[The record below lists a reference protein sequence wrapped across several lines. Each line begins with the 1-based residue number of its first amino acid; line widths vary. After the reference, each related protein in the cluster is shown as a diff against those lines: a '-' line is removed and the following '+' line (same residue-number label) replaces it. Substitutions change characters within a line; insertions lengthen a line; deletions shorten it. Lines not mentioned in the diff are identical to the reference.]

1 MTPDGIRQALREV
14 DAGMLET
21 GRDRDEFDVVLRV
34 PIAVDE
40 PTEVVRG
47 LARRLLTGYAVA
59 PTYTAALARQGY
71 GEDTGPVVEAWK
83 SGDRARAVSLF
94 PDAMVDAFFVHGTA
108 KECTTR
114 LEAYGQAGVRT
125 LILMHL
131 SVAPTPEE
139 RAERIA
145 AQLHALAPDAS
156 TRSPG

>member
-1 MTPDGIRQALREV
+1 M
-14 DAGMLET
+14 
-21 GRDRDEFDVVLRV
+21 
-34 PIAVDE
+34 
-40 PTEVVRG
+40 
-47 LARRLLTGYAVA
+47 YAVA

-71 GEDTGPVVEAWK
+71 GEATGPVVEAWK

-94 PDAMVDAFFVHGTA
+94 PDAMGDAFFVYGTA
-108 KECTTR
+108 KECNEG
-114 LEAYGQAGVRT
+114 LEAYGEAGVRT
-125 LILMHL
+125 MILMHL

>member
-1 MTPDGIRQALREV
+1 
-14 DAGMLET
+14 
-21 GRDRDEFDVVLRV
+21 
-34 PIAVDE
+34 
-40 PTEVVRG
+40 
-47 LARRLLTGYAVA
+47 
-59 PTYTAALARQGY
+59 
-71 GEDTGPVVEAWK
+71 
-83 SGDRARAVSLF
+83 
-94 PDAMVDAFFVHGTA
+94 MVDAFFVQGTA

-139 RAERIA
+139 RTERIA